1 MIVSAVRTRAV
12 LAVKVIDAVDGYF
25 GMVDEDT
32 PKVWVE
38 FDVPLLSFSNSP
50 RKWQYSERIREF
62 RYRVSRKGTF
72 RPYCGSAIGPRLTR
86 FAYGCLNEGYVPD
99 EGTGLAAIL
108 PPVRRFGG
116 GGDREKLRAH
126 VRELLQ
132 EWVERFS
139 GLGGL

>member
-1 MIVSAVRTRAV
+1 M
-12 LAVKVIDAVDGYF
+12 
-25 GMVDEDT
+25 E
-32 PKVWVE
+32 
-38 FDVPLLSFSNSP
+38 LSDLIAA
-50 RKWQYSERIREF
+50 Q
-62 RYRVSRKGTF
+62 
-72 RPYCGSAIGPRLTR
+72 RLGQGAR
-86 FAYGCLNEGYVPD
+86 DFVYGCLNEGYVPD

>member
-1 MIVSAVRTRAV
+1 
-12 LAVKVIDAVDGYF
+12 
-25 GMVDEDT
+25 
-32 PKVWVE
+32 
-38 FDVPLLSFSNSP
+38 
-50 RKWQYSERIREF
+50 
-62 RYRVSRKGTF
+62 
-72 RPYCGSAIGPRLTR
+72 
-86 FAYGCLNEGYVPD
+86 VPD